1 MEKLTAIQTELK
13 VPKGQFNSFGKYNY
27 RSCEDIM
34 EAIKPVLKKHNCSL
48 IITDDVVE
56 ISGRIYV
63 KATVK
68 FGDGENAITTTAFAR
83 EPEDKKGM
91 DASQITGA
99 ASSYARKYALAGMF
113 LLDDTKDAD
122 ATSNGEEKKKPH
134 VSEKITPPKRVG
146 LTKEAVMRRLSMCK
160 SEETL
165 KAIWAETIDRDDQD
179 IRDAFKARGEIIKN
193 QSQTTKTEV
202 L

>member
-34 EAIKPVLKKHNCSL
+34 EAIKPALKKHKCSL

-56 ISGRIYV
+56 IGGRIYV

-68 FGDGENAITTTAFAR
+68 LADGENIVTVSAWAR
-83 EPEDKKGM
+83 EAENKKGM
-91 DASQITGA
+91 DEAQITGA

-122 ATSNGEEKKKPH
+122 ATNGGGNGAAKTEQPKPKKELKEGTEDFKKAIDWMVKSSSNTVERLRRTAII
-134 VSEKITPPKRVG
+134 SEKVEKSLRA
-146 LTKEAVMRRLSMCK
+146 AVDAQKQSV
-160 SEETL
+160 
-165 KAIWAETIDRDDQD
+165 TI
-179 IRDAFKARGEIIKN
+179 
-193 QSQTTKTEV
+193 
-202 L
+202 